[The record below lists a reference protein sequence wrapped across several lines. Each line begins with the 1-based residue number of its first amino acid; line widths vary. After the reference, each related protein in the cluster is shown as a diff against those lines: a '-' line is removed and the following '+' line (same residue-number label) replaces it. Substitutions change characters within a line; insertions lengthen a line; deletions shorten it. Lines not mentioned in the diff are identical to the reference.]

1 MGCLSA
7 KLIIDGRAACLIFL
21 LTVTNHVARTLLMI
35 MTASSSS
42 GHWPLVSAALFLL
55 GGADTVA
62 LVTGS
67 RSLGLTDLLLSHLH
81 RAG

>member
-1 MGCLSA
+1 MFN
-7 KLIIDGRAACLIFL
+7 IFANCNQTL
-21 LTVTNHVARTLLMI
+21 GPQLRTLLMI

-55 GGADTVA
+55 GGADML

-67 RSLGLTDLLLSHLH
+67 RSLRFTDLLLSHLH

>member
-21 LTVTNHVARTLLMI
+21 LTVTNHLARTLLMI

-55 GGADTVA
+55 GGADML

-67 RSLGLTDLLLSHLH
+67 RSLSFTDLLLSHLQW
-81 RAG
+81 AG

>member
-21 LTVTNHVARTLLMI
+21 LTVTNHFVRTLLMI

-55 GGADTVA
+55 GGADML

-67 RSLGLTDLLLSHLH
+67 RSLGFTDLLLSHLH

>member
-1 MGCLSA
+1 
-7 KLIIDGRAACLIFL
+7 
-21 LTVTNHVARTLLMI
+21 MI

-55 GGADTVA
+55 GGADML

-67 RSLGLTDLLLSHLH
+67 RSLSFTDLLLSHLH
-81 RAG
+81 RAV

>member
-1 MGCLSA
+1 M
-7 KLIIDGRAACLIFL
+7 L

-55 GGADTVA
+55 GGADML

>member
-21 LTVTNHVARTLLMI
+21 LTVTNHLARTLLMI

-55 GGADTVA
+55 GGADML